1 VRSADN
7 LHTQASPGLSL
18 CCPTRGDIKESAM
31 ISAKARKLLSGM
43 AASTVVLARGFA
55 HVQQGPRGHCPL
67 EGVSLVRA
75 VDRPMSGL
83 WRTQVLVRILVGAR
97 ALVMPIRRRTSG
109 CRQVRWQSRAGGRN
123 PCPPAHWPRRTHRVG
138 PIRREAGRRAAP
150 GSRSCGWALA
160 GFDVIARRDL
170 SAVAHA

>member
-1 VRSADN
+1 
-7 LHTQASPGLSL
+7 
-18 CCPTRGDIKESAM
+18 M

-97 ALVMPIRRRTSG
+97 ALVMPILASANTSSG
-109 CRQVRWQSRAGGRN
+109 PDTSRSWTPGSARI
-123 PCPPAHWPRRTHRVG
+123 AIVRVG
-138 PIRREAGRRAAP
+138 V
-150 GSRSCGWALA
+150 SR
-160 GFDVIARRDL
+160 I
-170 SAVAHA
+170 